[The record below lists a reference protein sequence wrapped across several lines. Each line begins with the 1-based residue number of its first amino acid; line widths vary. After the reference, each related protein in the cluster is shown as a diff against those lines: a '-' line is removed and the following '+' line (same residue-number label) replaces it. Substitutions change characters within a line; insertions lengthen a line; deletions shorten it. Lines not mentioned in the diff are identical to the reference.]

1 MKKLLF
7 LSAIATISIFAS
19 DAFDERD
26 FANLTDKEKKDLD
39 IAQKWINKR
48 TTTTSGKH
56 GEVVFLFGEAM
67 PSIVTAPLRLTD
79 ISLQPGEII
88 KDVQIGDS
96 VRWIVSLSIS
106 GEEPETV
113 SHVIVKPTD
122 VNLQTTL
129 NIMTNRRTYHINLI
143 SGAKNF
149 IPAVSFHYQDDI
161 TNTLKDYQKRM
172 REKSQSKDFYKTGDD
187 RIPTNIENLDFGYSI
202 EGKADFKPLRVYN
215 DGVKTY
221 IQMPKSMKFYEAPA
235 LMILDNSKEKHIV
248 NYRLKYDT
256 YIVDRLF
263 NKAILISNIG
273 SAQEKIIISKKS
285 DRTNREIVN
294 NVLYDLSLRNKE
306 GK

>member
-1 MKKLLF
+1 MK
-7 LSAIATISIFAS
+7 
-19 DAFDERD
+19 
-26 FANLTDKEKKDLD
+26 
-39 IAQKWINKR
+39 
-48 TTTTSGKH
+48 
-56 GEVVFLFGEAM
+56 
-67 PSIVTAPLRLTD
+67 
-79 ISLQPGEII
+79 
-88 KDVQIGDS
+88 
-96 VRWIVSLSIS
+96 
-106 GEEPETV
+106 
-113 SHVIVKPTD
+113 
-122 VNLQTTL
+122 
-129 NIMTNRRTYHINLI
+129 
-143 SGAKNF
+143 
-149 IPAVSFHYQDDI
+149 
-161 TNTLKDYQKRM
+161 
-172 REKSQSKDFYKTGDD
+172 EKSQSKDFYKTGDD